1 MTEDF
6 LLVFKNADTNP
17 RLIHS
22 IAIKKYSNGAI
33 LRLPLYC
40 YKKENIYFAQCLG
53 DVRRFESD
61 LYFVKG
67 IEYGNEFINIKR
79 PFSFYIINSH
89 KNWKRNN

>member
-17 RLIHS
+17 RLIRS
-22 IAIKKYSNGAI
+22 ITIKKNSNSSI

-40 YKKENIYFAQCLG
+40 YKMENSYFASCLG
-53 DVRRFESD
+53 DLKRIESD
-61 LYFVKG
+61 LYLVTG

-89 KNWKRNN
+89 KN